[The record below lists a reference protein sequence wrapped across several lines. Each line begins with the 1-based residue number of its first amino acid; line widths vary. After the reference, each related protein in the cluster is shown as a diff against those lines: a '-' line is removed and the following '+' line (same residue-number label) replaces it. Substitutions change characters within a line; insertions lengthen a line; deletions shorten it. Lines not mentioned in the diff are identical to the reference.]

1 MGQKWLHGGYMAATW
16 GRGLMM
22 ARPRKNAPI
31 DLGEAHDLTAGLIER
46 LICPDGAQQVFMR
59 DTKAPGLR
67 VRATPANAKNPQG
80 VKAYVFEAKLNRQ
93 TIRRTIGDV
102 RAWTIDAARNEAN
115 RLRVTLDEGDDPREI
130 ERQQHAAKAAEQA
143 SQIERETYTLEKLLG
158 AYCDYLKSLER
169 KSHAAARSIFRVHVL
184 EAWPKVAALP
194 ANMVTGEQIADMMRM
209 VIEQGKGR
217 TANKLRSYM
226 RAAYQVAKAARSKA
240 SIPLAFKAYNVK
252 SNPASDTEPDESA
265 NKADKNPL
273 SADELRT
280 YWQAIK
286 PMPGF
291 IGSVLRLHLLTGGQR
306 IEQLVSLLVSNVAPG
321 SITLMDGKGRPGKAP
336 RPHTVPLTPLAAA
349 ALQGCNPVGTYAIS
363 IDSGKTHLSAKT
375 FSTWAGAA
383 GVGIKG
389 FKAKRIRSGVE
400 TILAAARISSDHR
413 GRLQSHGIAGVQN
426 RHYDGHHY
434 LDEKRHA
441 LDVLLNQLESS
452 PATGDNVRMLK
463 DAPGELRVVA

>member
-1 MGQKWLHGGYMAATW
+1 
-16 GRGLMM
+16 M
-22 ARPRKNAPI
+22 ARPKKDASI
-31 DLGEAHDLTAGLIER
+31 DLSEAQELTAGLIER
-46 LICPDGAQQVFMR
+46 LTCRTDIKAQAFLR

-67 VRATPANAKNPQG
+67 VRVTNTG
-80 VKAYVFEAKLNRQ
+80 VKAFVYEAKLNRQ

-102 RAWTIDAARNEAN
+102 RSWTIEAARTEAR
-115 RLRVTLDEGDDPREI
+115 RLAVVLDNGNDPREI
-130 ERQQHAAKAAEQA
+130 ERQRQAAKVAEQA
-143 SQIERETYTLEKLLG
+143 SQIERDTYTLEKLLG
-158 AYCDYLKSLER
+158 AYCDYLKSLGR
-169 KSHAAARSIFRVHVL
+169 ISHSAARSIFKVHVL
-184 EAWPKVAALP
+184 EAWPEIAALP

-217 TANKLRSYM
+217 TANKLRSYV

-240 SIPLAFKAYNVK
+240 SIPLAFKSYNVK

-273 SADELRT
+273 SADELRA
-280 YWQAIK
+280 YWQIIK

-291 IGSVLRLHLLTGGQR
+291 IGSVLRLQLLTGGQR
-306 IEQLVSLLVSNVAPG
+306 MEQLVALLVADVGAD
-321 SITLMDGKGRPGKAP
+321 SITIMDGKGRPGKAA
-336 RPHTVPLTPLAAA
+336 RPHTVPLIPLAAA
-349 ALQGCNPVGTYAIS
+349 AMQGCNPLGAYALS
-363 IDSGKTHLSAKT
+363 TDGGKTHISAYTLSR
-375 FSTWAGAA
+375 WAGAA
-383 GVGIKG
+383 GAGIEG

-441 LDVLLNQLESS
+441 LDTLLNLLEGN
-452 PATGDNVRMLK
+452 PVTGDNVVILK
-463 DAPGELRVVA
+463 TA

>member
-1 MGQKWLHGGYMAATW
+1 
-16 GRGLMM
+16 M
-22 ARPRKNAPI
+22 ARPKKT
-31 DLGEAHDLTAGLIER
+31 DLPDLSETHELTAGLIER
-46 LICPDGAQQVFMR
+46 LTCRTDTKAQAFLR
-59 DTKAPGLR
+59 DSKAPGLR
-67 VRATPANAKNPQG
+67 VRVTNTGAKS
-80 VKAYVFEAKLNRQ
+80 YVFEAKLNRQ

-102 RAWTIDAARNEAN
+102 RAWTIDAARTEAR
-115 RLRVTLDEGDDPREI
+115 RLAVLLDTGTDPREL
-130 ERQQHAAKAAEQA
+130 ERQKDAAKAAEKVIQL
-143 SQIERETYTLEKLLG
+143 ERETYTLENLLA

-169 KSHAAARSIFRVHVL
+169 KSHAAARSIFKVHVL
-184 EAWPKVAALP
+184 QAWPKIAAQP

-217 TANKLRSYM
+217 TANKLRSYI

-252 SNPASDTEPDESA
+252 TNPASDTEPDESA

-273 SADELRT
+273 SADEMRT

-286 PMPGF
+286 AAPG
-291 IGSVLRLHLLTGGQR
+291 IKGSVLRLHLLTGGQR
-306 IEQLVSLLVSNVAPG
+306 IEQLVALLVADVASD
-321 SITLMDGKGRPGKAP
+321 SITIMDGKGRPGKAA
-336 RPHTVPLTPLAAA
+336 RPHTVPLTPLAAT
-349 ALQGCNPVGTYAIS
+349 ALHGCNQ
-363 IDSGKTHLSAKT
+363 
-375 FSTWAGAA
+375 AGAYALSVDGGVSHISAYTLSRWAQAA
-383 GVGIKG
+383 GAGIAE
-389 FKAKRIRSGVE
+389 FQTKRIRSGVE
-400 TILAAARISSDHR
+400 TMLAAARISQDYR

-452 PATGDNVRMLK
+452 PATGDNVRVLK

>member
-1 MGQKWLHGGYMAATW
+1 
-16 GRGLMM
+16 M
-22 ARPRKNAPI
+22 ARPKKDASI
-31 DLGEAHDLTAGLIER
+31 DLSEAQELTAGLIER
-46 LICPDGAQQVFMR
+46 LTCRTDIKAQAFLR

-67 VRATPANAKNPQG
+67 VRVTNTG
-80 VKAYVFEAKLNRQ
+80 VKAFVFEAKLNRQ

-102 RAWTIDAARNEAN
+102 RSWTIDAARTEAR
-115 RLRVTLDEGDDPREI
+115 RLAVVLDNGNDPREI
-130 ERQQHAAKAAEQA
+130 ERQQQAAKAAA
-143 SQIERETYTLEKLLG
+143 KVMQIEQDTYTLENLLG

-169 KSHAAARSIFRVHVL
+169 KSHSAARSIFKVHVL
-184 EAWPKVAALP
+184 EAWPEIAALP

-217 TANKLRSYM
+217 TANKLRSYV

-273 SADELRT
+273 SADEMRT
-280 YWQAIK
+280 YWQTIK

-306 IEQLVSLLVSNVAPG
+306 IEQLVALLVADVAAD
-321 SITLMDGKGRPGKAP
+321 SITIMDGKGRPGKAA
-336 RPHTVPLTPLAAA
+336 RPHTVPLIPLAAA
-349 ALQGCNPVGTYAIS
+349 ALQGCNPIGAYALS
-363 IDSGKTHLSAKT
+363 IDGGKTHISAYTLSRWAK
-375 FSTWAGAA
+375 AA
-383 GVGIKG
+383 ASGIEG

-400 TILAAARISSDHR
+400 TILAAARISQDYR

-441 LDVLLNQLESS
+441 LDTLLNQLEGNSI
-452 PATGDNVRMLK
+452 TGDNVVMLK
-463 DAPGELRVVA
+463 TA